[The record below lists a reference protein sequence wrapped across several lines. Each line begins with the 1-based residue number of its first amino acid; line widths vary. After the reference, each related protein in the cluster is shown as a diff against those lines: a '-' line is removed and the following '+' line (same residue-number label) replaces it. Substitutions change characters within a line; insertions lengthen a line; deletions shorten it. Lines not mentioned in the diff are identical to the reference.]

1 MIENKVLKIKENI
14 GKVIVGKQEVI
25 DYVLVALLS
34 EGHILLEDVP
44 GTGKTMLAKT
54 FAKSVGVKFSRIQFT
69 ADLLPSDITG
79 IKFYDRKSGEFEFKQ
94 GPIFAGIVLADEINR
109 ATPKTQSALLESM
122 EERQVTIDGDTKV
135 LPYPFIVIATENPIE
150 TVGTFPLPEAQ
161 MDRFLMKVSMGYP
174 TAQEELEIVDRFF
187 ARSPLDSIESV
198 CTGEEI
204 QAMKDEARKV
214 YVHPQLREYV
224 VNLLEATREHNFV
237 EIGASPR
244 ATIALMRAIRS
255 YAYING
261 RDYCV
266 PEDVDHMVVPVVA
279 HRLKMRARNIT
290 GGMSAQEVIKELM
303 EKIPVPTEEWER

>member
-1 MIENKVLKIKENI
+1 MSTEKVLKIKGNI
-14 GKVIVGKQEVI
+14 GKVIVGKENVV

-79 IKFYDRKSGEFEFKQ
+79 LKFYDRKSGEFVFKQ

-122 EERQVTIDGDTKV
+122 EERQVTVDGETRK
-135 LPYPFIVIATENPIE
+135 LQEPFIVIATENPIE

-174 TAQEELEIVDRFF
+174 TEEDELEIVDRFF
-187 ARSPLDSIESV
+187 ASSPFDGISSV
-198 CTGEEI
+198 CTGEDI
-204 QAMKDEARKV
+204 AAMREEARKV
-214 YVHPQLREYV
+214 YVHPVLREYV
-224 VNLLEATREHNFV
+224 VKLINATREHEYI

-244 ATIALMRAIRS
+244 ATLALMRAIRS
-255 YAYING
+255 YAYVCG

-266 PEDVDHMVVPVVA
+266 PEDVQHMMAPVVA

-290 GGMSAQEVIKELM
+290 GGATGADVIKDLL
-303 EKIPVPTEEWER
+303 KTIPVPTEEWER

>member
-1 MIENKVLKIKENI
+1 MGAEKIIKIKENI
-14 GKVIVGKQEVI
+14 GKVIVGKQNVI

-79 IKFYDRKSGEFEFKQ
+79 LKYYDRKTGEFVFKQ

-109 ATPKTQSALLESM
+109 ATPKTQSALIESM
-122 EERQVTIDGDTKV
+122 EERQVTVDGETRK
-135 LPYPFIVIATENPIE
+135 LQEPFIVIATENPIE

-174 TAQEELEIVDRFF
+174 TEEEELDIVDRFF
-187 ARSPLDSIESV
+187 ERSPLEELTSV
-198 CTGEEI
+198 CDGGDV
-204 QAMKDEARKV
+204 AKLRAEARNV
-214 YVHPQLREYV
+214 YVHPVLRQYV
-224 VNLLEATREHNFV
+224 VNLLAATRKHEYV

-244 ATIALMRAIRS
+244 ATLALMRAIRA

-266 PEDVDHMVVPVVA
+266 PEDVRYMAEAVVA

-290 GGMSAQEVIKELM
+290 GGVTGAGVIKELL
-303 EKIPVPTEEWER
+303 ESIPVPTEEWER

>member
-1 MIENKVLKIKENI
+1 MDTKKVLEIKKNI
-14 GKVIVGKQEVI
+14 GKVIVGKSNVV

-69 ADLLPSDITG
+69 ADMLPSDITG
-79 IKFYDRKSGEFEFKQ
+79 LKFYDRKTGDFTFKP

-109 ATPKTQSALLESM
+109 ATPKTQSALLEAM
-122 EERQVTIDGDTKV
+122 EERQVTVDGDTRK
-135 LPYPFIVIATENPIE
+135 LDYPFIVIATENPIE

-174 TAQEELEIVDRFF
+174 TEEEELEIIDRFF
-187 ARSPLDSIESV
+187 GESPLDKIQSV
-198 CTGEEI
+198 CDVQDI
-204 QAMKDEARKV
+204 SQMRDEARNV
-214 YVHPQLREYV
+214 YVHPVLREYV
-224 VNLLEATREHNFV
+224 VTLLKTTREHEYV

-244 ATIALMRAIRS
+244 ATLALMRAIRA

-261 RDYCV
+261 RNYCI
-266 PEDVDHMVVPVVA
+266 PEDVQYMLEPVVS
-279 HRLKMRARNIT
+279 HRLKLRARNIT
-290 GGMSAQEVIKELM
+290 GGAKAADIISELIQ
-303 EKIPVPTEEWER
+303 KIPVPTEEWER

>member
-1 MIENKVLKIKENI
+1 MSTEKVLKIKGNI
-14 GKVIVGKQEVI
+14 GKVIVGKENVV

-79 IKFYDRKSGEFEFKQ
+79 LKFYDRKSGEFVFKQ

-122 EERQVTIDGDTKV
+122 EERQVTVDGETRK
-135 LPYPFIVIATENPIE
+135 LQEPFIVIATENPIE

-174 TAQEELEIVDRFF
+174 TEEDELEIVDRFF
-187 ARSPLDSIESV
+187 ASSPFDGISSV
-198 CTGEEI
+198 CTGEDIATMRE
-204 QAMKDEARKV
+204 EARKV
-214 YVHPQLREYV
+214 YVHPVLREYV
-224 VNLLEATREHNFV
+224 VKLINATREHEYI

-244 ATIALMRAIRS
+244 ATLALMRAIRS
-255 YAYING
+255 YAYVCG

-266 PEDVDHMVVPVVA
+266 PEDVQHMMAPVVA

-290 GGMSAQEVIKELM
+290 GGATGADVIKDLL
-303 EKIPVPTEEWER
+303 KTIPVPTEEWER